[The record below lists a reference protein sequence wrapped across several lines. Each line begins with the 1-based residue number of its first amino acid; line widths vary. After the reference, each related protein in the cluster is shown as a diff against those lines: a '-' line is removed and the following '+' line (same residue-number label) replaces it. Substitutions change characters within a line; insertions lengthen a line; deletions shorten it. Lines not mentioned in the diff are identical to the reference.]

1 MLTKSLN
8 FGIHRSGPRLE
19 GLKSLKGEFLSQDL
33 IIARASLQIIGKQ
46 NRSSACWLQRL
57 LEAIESFPCLQLI
70 KFQF

>member
-33 IIARASLQIIGKQ
+33 IIARASLKSLGNKTAQAHVGY
-46 NRSSACWLQRL
+46 NVYLR
-57 LEAIESFPCLQLI
+57 QLRV
-70 KFQF
+70 FLVYN